1 MGNRNGNARG
11 IGNRR
16 YLIADADWAA
26 INKLSWAYKSGG
38 EKALKKACL
47 DLAEHPRHWVRV
59 FGAFFPDKIREALE
73 DAMARA
79 GITEDDLIELD
90 RNLQSPAVKQ

>member
-1 MGNRNGNARG
+1 M
-11 IGNRR
+11 
-16 YLIADADWAA
+16 LEDADWAE
-26 INKLSWAYKSGG
+26 INKLCLAFKSGG

-73 DAMARA
+73 DA
-79 GITEDDLIELD
+79 IDP
-90 RNLQSPAVKQ
+90 QSRRKLETPRR